1 MKKTLVALAVL
12 GSFAGV
18 ASAATS
24 VTLYGTV
31 DGGYEDWQFKDDL
44 KPFGVGEAI
53 GVLNNK
59 LVQGGTSENNSKFG
73 IKGQEDLG
81 NGLAAI
87 FTLEG
92 NLGAD
97 VGETNAGQLF
107 NRETTVGLK
116 GSFGEVKI
124 GRAKSQMELA
134 LGGIVPGSRVA
145 DVDLYSVAMTRH
157 SNGLFYS
164 YDNAGFSFGA
174 DVTTKGGAAGNNGSK
189 LADTR
194 ASWVADTASSYDG
207 YLPAEGAEDS
217 KIAYGVRLGY
227 AGQVG
232 GGVTLL
238 ARAAYQNDGEAN
250 ATSYSAKGV
259 VDGTGKVKQREFGG
273 LLAAVVPYS
282 NNALTVGV
290 AYAQGKG
297 FASDLAAA
305 KFGTSRVYSD
315 KARTLSAVIAS
326 SFGANDSAYV
336 KYQQRK
342 GTTDGVTDYKGN
354 VWAVGYAHSLSK
366 RTSVYADAAY
376 ATIKNFQ
383 GADVSGKAIGYS
395 AGVAHNF

>member
-31 DGGYEDWQFKDDL
+31 DAGYEGWSYGKDLSDL
-44 KPFGVGEAI
+44 DNTF
-53 GVLNNK
+53 
-59 LVQGGTSENNSKFG
+59 VQGGGSESNSKFG

-92 NLGAD
+92 RFGAD
-97 VGETNAGQLF
+97 DGDIASTDRFFE
-107 NRETTVGLK
+107 RESTVGLK

-134 LGGIVPGSRVA
+134 LGGIVPGHRVA

-174 DVTTKGGAAGNNGSK
+174 DVTTKGGAAGNVDAAGNVIEGVNGSK
-189 LADTR
+189 I
-194 ASWVADTASSYDG
+194 G
-207 YLPAEGAEDS
+207 YGA
-217 KIAYGVRLGY
+217 RLGY

-232 GGVTLL
+232 GNVTLL
-238 ARAAYQNDGEAN
+238 ARAAYQNDG
-250 ATSYSAKGV
+250 TTTV
-259 VDGTGKVKQREFGG
+259 VAGDAVKNQEWGG
-273 LLAAVVPYS
+273 LLAAVVPYA
-282 NNALTVGV
+282 NNALPVGV

-297 FASDLAAA
+297 AASDLVDA
-305 KFGTSRVYSD
+305 KFGLGRIATK

-326 SFGANDSAYV
+326 TIGSNDSVYV

-342 GTTDGVTDYKGN
+342 GTTAGATDYNGN
-354 VWAVGYAHSLSK
+354 VWAAGYSHDLSK
-366 RTSVYADAAY
+366 RTSVYADVAY
-376 ATIKNFQ
+376 ATIKNT
-383 GADVSGKAIGYS
+383 GGPANKGTATGYS
-395 AGVAHNF
+395 VGLAHNF

>member
-31 DGGYEDWQFKDDL
+31 DGGYEDWQFKNGL
-44 KPFGVGEAI
+44 KKLGIDQPGGS
-53 GVLNNK
+53 LKNK

-174 DVTTKGGAAGNNGSK
+174 DVTTKGGAAGNEDEGKNGSK
-189 LADTR
+189 I
-194 ASWVADTASSYDG
+194 G
-207 YLPAEGAEDS
+207 YGA
-217 KIAYGVRLGY
+217 RLGY

-232 GGVTLL
+232 GNVTLL
-238 ARAAYQNDGEAN
+238 ARAAYQNDG
-250 ATSYSAKGV
+250 TV
-259 VDGTGKVKQREFGG
+259 VPVGADTVKSQEWGG
-273 LLAAVVPYS
+273 LLAAVVPYA
-282 NNALTVGV
+282 NNSLTVGV

-297 FASDLAAA
+297 KAADLVAA
-305 KFGTSRVYSD
+305 KFDTDRVATK

-326 SFGANDSAYV
+326 TIGSNDSVYV

-342 GTTDGVTDYKGN
+342 GTTAGATDYNGN
-354 VWAVGYAHSLSK
+354 VWAAGYAHNLSK

-376 ATIKNFQ
+376 ATIKNHD
-383 GADVSGKAIGYS
+383 AITEKGKAIGYS
-395 AGVAHNF
+395 VGVAHNF

>member
-31 DGGYEDWQFKDDL
+31 DGGYEDWQFKNGL
-44 KPFGVGEAI
+44 KKHGIDQPGGF
-53 GVLNNK
+53 LKNK

-174 DVTTKGGAAGNNGSK
+174 DVTTKGGAAGNEDEGKNGSK
-189 LADTR
+189 I
-194 ASWVADTASSYDG
+194 G
-207 YLPAEGAEDS
+207 YGA
-217 KIAYGVRLGY
+217 RLGY

-232 GGVTLL
+232 GNVTLL
-238 ARAAYQNDGEAN
+238 ARAAYQNDG
-250 ATSYSAKGV
+250 TV
-259 VDGTGKVKQREFGG
+259 VPVGADTVKSQEWGG
-273 LLAAVVPYS
+273 LLAAVVPYA
-282 NNALTVGV
+282 NNSLTVGV

-297 FASDLAAA
+297 EAADLVAA
-305 KFGTSRVYSD
+305 KFDTDRVATK

-326 SFGANDSAYV
+326 TIGSNDSVYV

-342 GTTDGVTDYKGN
+342 GTTAGATDYNGN
-354 VWAVGYAHSLSK
+354 VWAAGYAHNLSK

-376 ATIKNFQ
+376 ATIKNHD
-383 GADVSGKAIGYS
+383 AITEKGKAIGYS
-395 AGVAHNF
+395 VGVAHNF

>member
-24 VTLYGTV
+24 VTLYGTL
-31 DGGYEDWQFKDDL
+31 DAGYEGWNFGKDL
-44 KPFGVGEAI
+44 SGERS
-53 GVLNNK
+53 GF
-59 LVQGGTSENNSKFG
+59 VQGSGFNKNEVSLGTSEQNSKIG
-73 IKGQEDLG
+73 VKGQEDLG

-92 NLGAD
+92 GVGAD
-97 VGETNAGQLF
+97 NGETNADQLF
-107 NRETTVGLK
+107 NRESTVGLK

-134 LGGIVPGSRVA
+134 LGGVVPGHRVA
-145 DVDLYSVAMTRH
+145 DVDLYSVAASRH

-174 DVTTKGGAAGNNGSK
+174 DVTTKGGAAGNNTEGLEGSK
-189 LADTR
+189 
-194 ASWVADTASSYDG
+194 VG
-207 YLPAEGAEDS
+207 
-217 KIAYGVRLGY
+217 YGVRLGY
-227 AGQVG
+227 TGQVG
-232 GGVTLL
+232 GNVTLL
-238 ARAAYQNDGEAN
+238 ARAAYQNDGVEV
-250 ATSYSAKGV
+250 TFDDGSKG
-259 VDGTGKVKQREFGG
+259 KSQEWGG

-297 FASDLAAA
+297 EAADLVNA
-305 KFGTSRVYSD
+305 KFATEGVIERLPTK

-326 SFGANDSAYV
+326 TIGSNDSVYV

-342 GTTDGVTDYKGN
+342 GTTAGATDYNGN
-354 VWAVGYAHSLSK
+354 VWAAGYSHDLSK
-366 RTSVYADAAY
+366 RTSVYADVAY
-376 ATIKNFQ
+376 ATIKNT
-383 GADVSGKAIGYS
+383 GGPANKGTATGYS
-395 AGVAHNF
+395 VGLAHNF

>member
-24 VTLYGTV
+24 VTLYGTL
-31 DGGYEDWQFKDDL
+31 DAGYEGWNFGKDL
-44 KPFGVGEAI
+44 SGERS
-53 GVLNNK
+53 GF
-59 LVQGGTSENNSKFG
+59 VQGSGFNKNEVSLGTSEQNSKIG
-73 IKGQEDLG
+73 VKGQEDLG

-92 NLGAD
+92 GVGAD
-97 VGETNAGQLF
+97 NGETNADQLF
-107 NRETTVGLK
+107 NRESTVGLK

-134 LGGIVPGSRVA
+134 LGGVVPGHRVA
-145 DVDLYSVAMTRH
+145 DVDLYSVAASRH

-174 DVTTKGGAAGNNGSK
+174 DVTTKGGAAGNNTEGLEGSK
-189 LADTR
+189 
-194 ASWVADTASSYDG
+194 VG
-207 YLPAEGAEDS
+207 
-217 KIAYGVRLGY
+217 YGVRLGY
-227 AGQVG
+227 TGQVG
-232 GGVTLL
+232 GNVTLL
-238 ARAAYQNDGEAN
+238 ARAAYQNDGVEV
-250 ATSYSAKGV
+250 TFDDGSKG
-259 VDGTGKVKQREFGG
+259 KSQEWGG

-297 FASDLAAA
+297 EAADLVNA
-305 KFGTSRVYSD
+305 KFATEGVIERLPTK

-326 SFGANDSAYV
+326 TIGSNDSVYV

-342 GTTDGVTDYKGN
+342 GTTAGATDYNGN
-354 VWAVGYAHSLSK
+354 VWAAGYAHNLSK

-376 ATIKNFQ
+376 ATIKNHD
-383 GADVSGKAIGYS
+383 AITEKGKAIGYS
-395 AGVAHNF
+395 VGVAHNF

>member
-31 DGGYEDWQFKDDL
+31 DAGYEGWNFGKD
-44 KPFGVGEAI
+44 FSGE
-53 GVLNNK
+53 GSGF
-59 LVQGGTSENNSKFG
+59 VQGSGYTKDGLSIGTSEKNSKIG
-73 IKGQEDLG
+73 VRGQEDLG

-92 NLGAD
+92 GVGAD
-97 VGETNAGQLF
+97 NGETNAGQLF
-107 NRETTVGLK
+107 NRESTVGLK

-134 LGGIVPGSRVA
+134 LGGIVPGHRVA
-145 DVDLYSVAMTRH
+145 DVDLYSVALTRH

-174 DVTTKGGAAGNNGSK
+174 DVTTKGGADNNDDESKQGSK
-189 LADTR
+189 I
-194 ASWVADTASSYDG
+194 G
-207 YLPAEGAEDS
+207 YGA
-217 KIAYGVRLGY
+217 RLGY

-238 ARAAYQNDGEAN
+238 ARAAYQNDGTT
-250 ATSYSAKGV
+250 ATLING
-259 VDGTGKVKQREFGG
+259 DTVKNQEWGG
-273 LLAAVVPYS
+273 LLAAVVPYA

-297 FASDLAAA
+297 KAADLADA
-305 KFGTSRVYSD
+305 KFGLGRIATN

-326 SFGANDSAYV
+326 TIGSNDSVYV

-342 GTTDGVTDYKGN
+342 GTTAGATDYNGN
-354 VWAVGYAHSLSK
+354 VWAAGYEHSLSK
-366 RTSVYADAAY
+366 RTSVYADVAY
-376 ATIKNFQ
+376 ATIKNTV
-383 GADVSGKAIGYS
+383 GPANKGTATGYS
-395 AGVAHNF
+395 VGLAHNF

>member
-31 DGGYEDWQFKDDL
+31 DGGYEDWQFKKGL
-44 KPFGVGEAI
+44 KGVGF
-53 GVLNNK
+53 NDQ
-59 LVQGGTSENNSKFG
+59 LVQGGTSESNSKFG

-92 NLGAD
+92 RFGAD
-97 VGETNAGQLF
+97 VGAIADGEGMF
-107 NRETTVGLK
+107 HRESTVGLK

-134 LGGIVPGSRVA
+134 LGGIVPGHRVA

-164 YDNAGFSFGA
+164 YENSGFSFGA
-174 DVTTKGGAAGNNGSK
+174 DVTTKSGAYGNKGGNVVVLGLGAPAVTAGYASEGAKGSK
-189 LADTR
+189 
-194 ASWVADTASSYDG
+194 VG
-207 YLPAEGAEDS
+207 
-217 KIAYGVRLGY
+217 YGVRLGY

-238 ARAAYQNDGEAN
+238 ARAAYQDDGRVYAYDATGVAIDEA
-250 ATSYSAKGV
+250 
-259 VDGTGKVKQREFGG
+259 KQREAGG
-273 LLAAVVPYS
+273 LLAAVVPFG
-282 NNALTVGV
+282 NNNVTFGV

-297 FASDLAAA
+297 LASDLGDA
-305 KFGTSRVYSD
+305 KFGVGRIYAD
-315 KARTLSAVIAS
+315 KARTLSGVIAAG
-326 SFGANDSAYV
+326 FGSNDSVYV

-342 GTTDGVTDYKGN
+342 GTVEGETVYNGN
-354 VWAVGYAHSLSK
+354 VWAAGYEHNLSK
-366 RTSVYADAAY
+366 RTSVYADVAY
-376 ATIKNFQ
+376 ATIKNHPATTEK
-383 GADVSGKAIGYS
+383 GNALGYS
-395 AGVAHNF
+395 VGLAHNF

>member
-31 DGGYEDWQFKDDL
+31 DAGYEGWSFSKAYS
-44 KPFGVGEAI
+44 GVD
-53 GVLNNK
+53 NTF
-59 LVQGGTSENNSKFG
+59 VQGGTSESNSNFG

-92 NLGAD
+92 RFGAD
-97 VGETNAGQLF
+97 VGAIDSNDSF
-107 NRETTVGLK
+107 FHREATVGLK

-134 LGGIVPGSRVA
+134 LGGIVPGHRVA
-145 DVDLYSVAMTRH
+145 DVDLYSVAATRH

-174 DVTTKGGAAGNNGSK
+174 DVTTKGGAAGNATEGVSGTGTK
-189 LADTR
+189 
-194 ASWVADTASSYDG
+194 VG
-207 YLPAEGAEDS
+207 YGA
-217 KIAYGVRLGY
+217 RLGY

-232 GGVTLL
+232 GNVTLL
-238 ARAAYQNDGEAN
+238 ARAAYQNDG
-250 ATSYSAKGV
+250 TPV
-259 VDGTGKVKQREFGG
+259 TVGTKTVKTQEWGG
-273 LLAAVVPYS
+273 LLAAVVPFSS
-282 NNALTVGV
+282 NSLTVGV

-297 FASDLAAA
+297 NASDLTDA
-305 KFGTSRVYSD
+305 KGLIPGRVGVD
-315 KARTLSAVIAS
+315 KARTLSAVVAAG
-326 SFGANDSAYV
+326 FGSNDSAYL

-342 GTTDGVTDYKGN
+342 GTTAGATDYNGN
-354 VWAVGYAHSLSK
+354 VWAAGYEHSLSK
-366 RTSVYADAAY
+366 RTSVYADVAY
-376 ATIKNFQ
+376 ATIKNT
-383 GADVSGKAIGYS
+383 GGPANKGTATGYS
-395 AGVAHNF
+395 VGLAHNF

>member
-31 DGGYEDWQFKDDL
+31 DAGYEGWNFGKDFSGTDSV
-44 KPFGVGEAI
+44 FQ
-53 GVLNNK
+53 
-59 LVQGGTSENNSKFG
+59 QGGTSEKNSKIG
-73 IKGQEDLG
+73 VRGQEDLG

-92 NLGAD
+92 GIGAD

-107 NRETTVGLK
+107 NRESTVGLK

-134 LGGIVPGSRVA
+134 LGGIVPGHRVA
-145 DVDLYSVAMTRH
+145 DVDLYSVAATRH

-174 DVTTKGGAAGNNGSK
+174 DVTTKGGAADNGTEG
-189 LADTR
+189 DTGEK
-194 ASWVADTASSYDG
+194 V
-207 YLPAEGAEDS
+207 
-217 KIAYGVRLGY
+217 AYGARLGY
-227 AGQVG
+227 TGQVG
-232 GGVTLL
+232 GNVTLL
-238 ARAAYQNDGEAN
+238 ARAAYQNDG
-250 ATSYSAKGV
+250 TPV
-259 VDGTGKVKQREFGG
+259 TVGTKTVKTQEWGG

-290 AYAQGKG
+290 AYAQGRG
-297 FASDLAAA
+297 DAADLLSA
-305 KFGTSRVYSD
+305 KAGTNRIYAD
-315 KARTLSAVIAS
+315 KARTWSGVIAS
-326 SFGANDSAYV
+326 TFGPNDSAYV

-342 GTTDGVTDYKGN
+342 GKLDDGSVAYNGN
-354 VWAVGYAHSLSK
+354 VWAIGYEHALSK
-366 RTSVYADAAY
+366 RTSVYADVAY
-376 ATIKNFQ
+376 ATIKQ
-383 GADVSGKAIGYS
+383 PTVSDKGTATGYS
-395 AGVAHNF
+395 VGLSHSF

>member
-24 VTLYGTV
+24 VTLYGTL
-31 DGGYEDWQFKDDL
+31 DAGYEGWNFGKDFSGL
-44 KPFGVGEAI
+44 GSGF
-53 GVLNNK
+53 
-59 LVQGGTSENNSKFG
+59 VQGSGYTKDGLSIGTSEKNSKIG
-73 IKGQEDLG
+73 VRGQEDLG

-92 NLGAD
+92 GVGAD
-97 VGETNAGQLF
+97 NGETNAGQLF
-107 NRETTVGLK
+107 NRESTVGLK

-134 LGGIVPGSRVA
+134 LGGIVPGHRVA
-145 DVDLYSVAMTRH
+145 DVDLYSVAATRH

-174 DVTTKGGAAGNNGSK
+174 DVTTKGGADNNDDESKQGSK
-189 LADTR
+189 I
-194 ASWVADTASSYDG
+194 G
-207 YLPAEGAEDS
+207 YGA
-217 KIAYGVRLGY
+217 RLGY

-238 ARAAYQNDGEAN
+238 ARAAYQNDGTT
-250 ATSYSAKGV
+250 ATLING
-259 VDGTGKVKQREFGG
+259 DTVKNQEWGG
-273 LLAAVVPYS
+273 LLAAVVPYA

-297 FASDLAAA
+297 KAADLADA
-305 KFGTSRVYSD
+305 KFGLGRIATN

-326 SFGANDSAYV
+326 TIGSNDSVYV

-342 GTTDGVTDYKGN
+342 GTTAGATDYNGN
-354 VWAVGYAHSLSK
+354 VWAAGYAPKLST
-366 RTSVYADAAY
+366 RTSVYADVAY
-376 ATIKNFQ
+376 ATIKNT
-383 GADVSGKAIGYS
+383 GGPANKGTATGYS
-395 AGVAHNF
+395 VGLAHNF